1 MIHDVK
7 ISPLNIISDDRGK
20 VMHMLR
26 ADNPVF
32 KNFGEI
38 YLNHIRKNKKKADWI
53 FHKRCQCL
61 ITATDGKVNFIFKKN
76 LNKKK
81 VITLESKKNQLL
93 TIPPKTWFRFECK
106 TDKATFLNLI
116 DRIHD
121 PKETIRDSVD

>member
-1 MIHDVK
+1 MIKRTNNK
-7 ISPLNIISDDRGK
+7 IIKSKGGKIFKILDR
-20 VMHMLR
+20 
-26 ADNPVF
+26 NSIYF

-38 YLNHIRKNKKKADWI
+38 YLNHIRKKKKTDWI

-61 ITATDGKVNFIFKKN
+61 ITATDGKVNFIFKKH

-81 VITLESKKNQLL
+81 VITLDSKKNQLL

>member
-1 MIHDVK
+1 MTKRINNK
-7 ISPLNIISDDRGK
+7 IIKSKSGK
-20 VMHMLR
+20 IFKIL
-26 ADNPVF
+26 DKNSIYF

-38 YLNHIRKNKKKADWI
+38 YLNHIIKNKKKVDWI

-81 VITLESKKNQLL
+81 IITLDSKKNQLL

>member
-1 MIHDVK
+1 MTKRINNK
-7 ISPLNIISDDRGK
+7 IIKSKSGK
-20 VMHMLR
+20 IFKIL
-26 ADNPVF
+26 DKNSIYF

-38 YLNHIRKNKKKADWI
+38 YLNHIRKSKKKADWI

-61 ITATDGKVNFIFKKN
+61 ITVTDGKVNFIFKKN

-81 VITLESKKNQLL
+81 IITLDSKKNQLL